1 METVDAMT
9 LSSAEVPGPLRV
21 VRVLRNGKRW
31 FDPVEKERLIDA
43 CLEPGVSVAGLAL
56 AHGINA
62 NQLRKWVKLA
72 AKGKLQPG
80 TKEITPEQME
90 LSRLRAENARLKLE
104 NEILKKATV
113 GSMGRR
119 NTT

>member
-1 METVDAMT
+1 V
-9 LSSAEVPGPLRV
+9 GQ
-21 VRVLRNGKRW
+21 
-31 FDPVEKERLIDA
+31 
-43 CLEPGVSVAGLAL
+43 AG
-56 AHGINA
+56 
-62 NQLRKWVKLA
+62 